1 MARRAT
7 VRVTANFE
15 ANLVAIQAFWKG
27 AGAPEAYDR
36 LIGDLTNTVVGNL
49 ERHPTI
55 GRPFLDRNALSIEAR
70 DRIAR
75 LKKRVDA
82 GALREYLSGDYLILY
97 TVVASTV
104 YLLSIKHHRQ
114 LSFAFGQLWE

>member
-1 MARRAT
+1 MARRRT

-15 ANLVAIQAFWKG
+15 ANLAAIQAFWKE
-27 AGAPEAYDR
+27 AGAPEAYGR
-36 LIGDLTNTVVGNL
+36 LIEDLTDTVVGNL
-49 ERHPTI
+49 ERHPGI

-114 LSFAFGQLWE
+114 LSFAFDQLWE